1 MCFVRGPPGLAG
13 ALRCELANALS
24 HLMVR
29 GSEELLSRVIR
40 IQVRDDAGA
49 GLHPPVTV
57 VLPFCGSYRG
67 SYRDVLVKLVD
78 DRGRRS
84 YVTPLATEG
93 TYGGQWVRF
102 CTGPGSLAKAG
113 INGSGAVCLRQGS
126 FAEVRVYRLGLFAV
140 VSCLKKENYT
150 VPTKG
155 LSLRPNMDPRVCLN
169 YLPGCFATPVVAQTM
184 VGRPP
189 RSPRVTPRGGR
200 LVQEGP

>member
-13 ALRCELANALS
+13 ALRCELASALS

-40 IQVRDDAGA
+40 IQVRDGA
-49 GLHPPVTV
+49 GLRPPVTV
-57 VLPFCGSYRG
+57 VVPFCGSYRG

-78 DRGRRS
+78 DQGRRS
-84 YVTPLATEG
+84 YATPLATEG

-102 CTGPGSLAKAG
+102 CTGSGSLAKAG
-113 INGSGAVCLRQGS
+113 GRAVLTGQERFVFQGS

-155 LSLRPNMDPRVCLN
+155 LSLRLNVDPRVCLN
-169 YLPGCFATPVVAQTM
+169 YLPGCFAAPVVAQTM
-184 VGRPP
+184 VGK
-189 RSPRVTPRGGR
+189 RVGWSRKVRRGESG
-200 LVQEGP
+200 